1 MKPKSLLWIA
11 LIGVFLVLPL
21 FINNVSAQT
30 EPNYF
35 VTVKSTTPDSIMYTG
50 VGRNWTFSFVALWSF
65 GPDSGSTIQ
74 NATATIQVT
83 NRENTILSE
92 ISVNT
97 TTNVT
102 TDVFSFNYLS
112 STADILTFTP
122 ISLTTQDNVKWTNDT
137 LADPANN
144 VYAFQSNPVVVWWDT
159 FHVSLV
165 SYDTNSLG
173 NIATTV
179 NVTYQLLPEKGL
191 SLPAG
196 ATYTNQTFLPK
207 IVHEANVTINGVKAQ
222 ETQISGTYQA
232 NCSTWLPTAYVHI
245 GVSQEGWVTTHTG
258 FSFTQ
263 STNAPLWTY
272 AVGFGSLFTIAI
284 LMLHVLL
291 NKRAKKSSSIR
302 HPYFAT
308 YGAFFLAATSIISL
322 YWGIVGLEGTL
333 NGFDWVL
340 LEALGIVSFATGI
353 VGSIM
358 ALRKKQQ
365 ALVIFA
371 VIVPLFVNVVGVKS
385 SLDMYALTNPWV
397 TLLASLSI
405 SIVSGYLISNSDKIF
420 QNVVKKREKA

>member
-1 MKPKSLLWIA
+1 MICVL
-11 LIGVFLVLPL
+11 LVLPL

-35 VTVKSTTPDSIMYTG
+35 VTVKSTTSDSIIYTA
-50 VGRNWTFSFVALWSF
+50 VGRNWTFNFVAIWSF
-65 GPDSGSTIQ
+65 GPDSGNTIQ
-74 NATATIQVT
+74 NASAIIQVT
-83 NRENTILSE
+83 NRENIILSE
-92 ISVNT
+92 LSVNT

-102 TDVFSFNYLS
+102 TGVFSFNYLS
-112 STADILTFTP
+112 STSDILTFTP

-144 VYAFQSNPVVVWWDT
+144 VYAFQSKPVVVWWDI

-165 SYDTNSLG
+165 SYDTNNLG

-191 SLPAG
+191 SLPEG
-196 ATYTNQTFLPK
+196 ATYANQTFLPK

-222 ETQISGTYQA
+222 ETQISGIYQA
-232 NCSTWLPTAYVHI
+232 NSSTWLPTAYVHI

-263 STNAPLWTY
+263 SANAPLWTY
-272 AVGFGSLFTIAI
+272 AVAFASVFTIAI
-284 LMLHVLL
+284 LLLHVLL
-291 NKRAKKSSSIR
+291 YKRAKKPSSIR

-308 YGAFFLAATSIISL
+308 HGAFFLAATSIISL
-322 YWGIVGLEGTL
+322 YWGIVGLEGTM
-333 NGFDWVL
+333 NGFDWIL
-340 LEALGIVSFATGI
+340 LAALGMVSFAAGI
-353 VGSIM
+353 VGSMM

-371 VIVPLFVNVVGVKS
+371 VVVPLFVNVVGVKS
-385 SLDMYALTNPWV
+385 SLDIYALTNPWV
-397 TLLASLSI
+397 TLLISLSI

-420 QNVVKKREKA
+420 QNGGKKQEKA